1 VRGIPRDQGMTHRGR
16 VKNGVVVLDDP
27 KALAEGTEVSVRP
40 VQAMNARFA
49 DTYHVP
55 VEITAQSD

>member
-1 VRGIPRDQGMTHRGR
+1 MTHRGR

-49 DTYHVP
+49 DTYHDP